1 MSEISC
7 DICGRNGAVAIV
19 LIEGAKLATCGSCT
33 RGGKILYRLHGE
45 EEGEAPVAVR
55 RRAPME
61 TEEIVDDFDKIIRN
75 AREKKGLPLEVVAEK
90 LSEKQSYLHA
100 IEHGRMSPTLAV
112 AKKLEKELGI
122 KLIEKVTE
130 DLTPLSEKSS
140 RGGNK
145 ELTLAD
151 MIEEPKKKKAK

>member
-1 MSEISC
+1 MGEMTC
-7 DICGRNGAVAIV
+7 DICGKEGAVAIV
-19 LIEGAKLATCGSCT
+19 LIEGAKLATCGSCS
-33 RGGKILYRLHGE
+33 RGGKTLYRLYDE
-45 EEGEAPVAVR
+45 EDSAPVAVK

-61 TEEIVDDFDKIIRN
+61 TEEIVDDFDKIIKT
-75 AREKKGLPLEVVAEK
+75 AREKKGLPLTVVAERI
-90 LSEKQSYLHA
+90 SEKESYIHA
-100 IEHGRMSPTLAV
+100 IEHGRLSPTLPV

-130 DLTPLSEKSS
+130 DLTPLSEKGT

-151 MIEEPKKKKAK
+151 MLDQPNKKGK

>member
-1 MSEISC
+1 MSDLTCE
-7 DICGRNGAVAIV
+7 ICGRNGAVAIV
-19 LIEGAKLATCGSCT
+19 LIEGAKLATCGSCS
-33 RGGKILYRLHGE
+33 RGGKTLYRLYDE
-45 EEGEAPVAVR
+45 EEHQAPVAVK

-61 TEEIVDDFDKIIRN
+61 TEEIVDDFDKIIKN
-75 AREKKGLPLEVVAEK
+75 AREKRGLPLEVIAEK
-90 LSEKQSYLHA
+90 LNEKQSYLHA

-130 DLTPLSEKSS
+130 DMTPLSEKGT
-140 RGGNK
+140 RGSK

-151 MIEEPKKKKAK
+151 MVEEPKKKKAK